1 MFAPSGADPGLFRP
15 RAEPSPRVGRRGA
28 AAVELALTLP
38 LIVAILAGMW
48 EVGRVVEVQQ
58 ILANAAREAG
68 RQAATGQYTN
78 AQVQQ
83 TALSY
88 LKFGLNDT
96 GGTQTANATVTVV
109 NLNAPGT
116 DVSAATTLDPI
127 QVTVNVPFSDVRWI
141 ALSLVTTP
149 STVLSSQATWV
160 SLKDVAYPTSTPQ
173 PPTG

>member
-1 MFAPSGADPGLFRP
+1 M
-15 RAEPSPRVGRRGA
+15 
-28 AAVELALTLP
+28 P
-38 LIVAILAGMW
+38 LILTVLTGLW
-48 EVGRVVEVQQ
+48 EVGRAVEVQQ

-96 GGTQTANATVTVV
+96 TGNMTKNAAVTVAD
-109 NLNAPGT
+109 LNAPGV
-116 DVSAATTLDPI
+116 DVSNATTLDPI
-127 QVTVNVPFSDVRWI
+127 QVTITVPFADVRWI
-141 ALSLVTTP
+141 NLPLVTTP
-149 STVLSSQATWV
+149 TSVLSGQATWV
-160 SLKDVAYPTSTPQ
+160 SLKDLAYPNSTPQ

>member
-1 MFAPSGADPGLFRP
+1 MLRSPERAPARGLHRP
-15 RAEPSPRVGRRGA
+15 PRGA

-38 LIVAILAGMW
+38 LILSIVAGLW

-58 ILANAAREAG
+58 LLANAAREAG

-78 AQVQQ
+78 DQVQQ

-88 LKFGLNDT
+88 LNVGLNDT
-96 GGTQTANATVTVV
+96 TGAMTTRAVVTVS

-127 QVTVNVPFSDVRWI
+127 RVTVSVPFADVRWI
-141 ALSLVTTP
+141 NLQLVTTAA
-149 STVLSSQATWV
+149 TVLTAQATWV
-160 SLKDVAYPTSTPQ
+160 SLKDIAYPTTTPE